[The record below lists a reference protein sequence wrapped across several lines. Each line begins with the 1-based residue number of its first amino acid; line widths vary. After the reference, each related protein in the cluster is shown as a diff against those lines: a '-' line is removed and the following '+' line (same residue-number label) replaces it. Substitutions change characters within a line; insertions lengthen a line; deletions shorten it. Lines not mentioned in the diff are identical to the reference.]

1 MQLIDYSNA
10 RPAVESDVWTH
21 VDDDAPL
28 PAGGPATVSLERWQA
43 SRDELA
49 GRNQPL
55 GVRLDSHERIDDI
68 VADLP
73 RFDLIALNFPNLNDG
88 RHFSTARLLRERH
101 GYGGRL
107 RATGQ
112 VLRDQLDPMR
122 RCGFDEFDIAP
133 GKDAASALPAFDQIS
148 VTYQPAAD
156 ARLTAAQLRRRLP
169 ESVDVAD

>member
-1 MQLIDYSNA
+1 MQLIDYSNVQ
-10 RPAVESDVWTH
+10 PAIEGDVWTH

-28 PAGGPATVSLERWQA
+28 PPDSPATVSLDRWQA

-49 GRNQPL
+49 GRNQPV

-68 VADLP
+68 LSDLS

-101 GYGGRL
+101 GYDGRL

-122 RCGFDEFDIAP
+122 RCGFDEFEIPA
-133 GKDAASALPAFDQIS
+133 GKDAAAAIPAFDEIS

-156 ARLTAAQLRRRLP
+156 ARLTAAQQRHRLP
-169 ESVDVAD
+169 EQVAVAV